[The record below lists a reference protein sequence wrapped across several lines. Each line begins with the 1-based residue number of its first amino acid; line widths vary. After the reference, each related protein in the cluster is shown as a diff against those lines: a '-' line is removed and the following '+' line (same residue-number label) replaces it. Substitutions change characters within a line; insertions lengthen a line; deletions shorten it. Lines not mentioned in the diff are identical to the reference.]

1 MTTLVLNPGH
11 AMANRLRPTDLNGH
25 SILTTKGRRRSPKS
39 TTVRMAAP
47 KEKVEIMFAPFQEVK
62 TELATVSKVDPNSES
77 FARTN
82 YDVSCEIAVNEQI
95 NIEYNISYIYH
106 SMFAFFDRD
115 NIGLPGFAEYFRK
128 SSEDEREHAEKLMR
142 EQTRRGGRVK
152 LQSILLPETEFNH
165 KEKGEA
171 LYAMEL
177 SLSLEKLNFQKLLAL
192 HKVAAENEDAQLT
205 DFVEGQFLHE
215 QVKDIKR
222 AAEYVSQLRRVGK
235 GLGVFEFDKY
245 LSDDHANGA

>member
-1 MTTLVLNPGH
+1 
-11 AMANRLRPTDLNGH
+11 MANCLRPTDVKGR
-25 SILTTKGRRRSPKS
+25 SIMTTKSRRRSPKS
-39 TTVRMAAP
+39 TIVRMAAA
-47 KEKVEIMFAPFQEVK
+47 KEKADIIFAPFQEVK
-62 TELATVSKVDPNSES
+62 PELATISKVDPSSES

-82 YDVSCEIAVNEQI
+82 YDVSCEVAVNEQV

-115 NIGLPGFAEYFRK
+115 NVGLPGFAEYFRK
-128 SSEDEREHAEKLMR
+128 SSEEEREHAEKLMR

-192 HKVAAENEDAQLT
+192 HKIAADAEDAQLT
-205 DFVEGQFLHE
+205 DFVEGNFLHE

-222 AAEYVSQLRRVGK
+222 VAEYVSQLRRVGK

-245 LSDDHANGA
+245 LSDDVNNGA